1 MKSLNSDEVNMSPL
15 VSVIMATHNGD
26 ERLSRAVDSILNQ
39 TYQNFELL
47 ICNDGSN
54 NSVTFRILES
64 LIANPLITIITNE
77 INKGLAFSLNRC
89 IEVAKGDYFVRMD
102 DDDISSND
110 RLEKLVKYLDL
121 NPSLSFVGS
130 FANLT
135 GDKYKSRLS
144 VPIAPIVNDVF
155 NARAFIHAS
164 LMIRRAAIQKVGLY
178 TVSEATNRLEDYD
191 LFCKLYEQGIVGKNI
206 PEYLYDISEGAN
218 WNKRRT
224 VSFRIRE
231 FKLRYYWFKRLK
243 LSLVHLPILLKPLIL
258 AFLPQKIYNFIRSK
272 NR

>member
-1 MKSLNSDEVNMSPL
+1 MSSL
-15 VSVIMATHNGD
+15 VSVIMCTYNGGSSI
-26 ERLSRAVDSILNQ
+26 RNAVNSILNQ
-39 TYQNFELL
+39 TYRNIEII
-47 ICNDGSN
+47 ICDDGSDDIQTKN
-54 NSVTFRILES
+54 
-64 LIANPLITIITNE
+64 IIERYKTHVN
-77 INKGLAFSLNRC
+77 IKVFSNLKNQGIAFSLNEC
-89 IEVAKGDYFVRMD
+89 IKLAQGELLLRMD
-102 DDDISSND
+102 DDDISAYNRVERMVDFISRNHD
-110 RLEKLVKYLDL
+110 V
-121 NPSLSFVGS
+121 SFAGS
-130 FANLT
+130 FANLI
-135 GDKYKSRLS
+135 GEKYKTTLS
-144 VPIAPIVNDVF
+144 LPLIPQIKDIF
-155 NARAFIHAS
+155 NSRAFIHAS
-164 LMIRRAAIQKVGLY
+164 LLIRRSAIQKVGLY

-206 PEYLYDISEGAN
+206 PEYLYDISEGAS